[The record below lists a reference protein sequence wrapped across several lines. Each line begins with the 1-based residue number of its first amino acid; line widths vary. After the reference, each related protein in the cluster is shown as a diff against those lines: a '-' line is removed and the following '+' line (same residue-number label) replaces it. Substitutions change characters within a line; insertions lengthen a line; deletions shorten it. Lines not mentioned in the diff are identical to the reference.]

1 MWKGNK
7 WDVFTLLITY
17 FVSLLKGM
25 EIGLLVGVL
34 VNIVYLLHLTA
45 RPTVEI
51 RRIKVVWNQNSFF
64 CVESKYK
71 NGNYFQSSTGCEY
84 VLVSPATGLSYISIS
99 YLKDIV
105 YKAATVDG
113 ENVLPVIIDCNKFQS
128 IDYSACVVS

>member
-51 RRIKVVWNQNSFF
+51 RRIKVV
-64 CVESKYK
+64 
-71 NGNYFQSSTGCEY
+71 
-84 VLVSPATGLSYISIS
+84 
-99 YLKDIV
+99 
-105 YKAATVDG
+105 
-113 ENVLPVIIDCNKFQS
+113 
-128 IDYSACVVS
+128 